1 MDLNIEGH
9 RWLPG
14 HRLSWE
20 VKLSQLVLIAE
31 DEPFIRESLQ
41 FILER
46 SGLSVVTSSDGKGA
60 MQSIR
65 DLRPGLVILD
75 VKMQHHSGFDV
86 LKMIRAD
93 PELSETKVLI
103 LTALRLK
110 EEYRIAIELGAD
122 KYVTKPFSNQA
133 IVADVHQLLGLS

>member
-1 MDLNIEGH
+1 VDLNIEGH
-9 RWLPG
+9 RWLPV
-14 HRLSWE
+14 HWLSWE

-133 IVADVHQLLGLS
+133 LVADVHQLLGLS